1 MKNIRTK
8 QTPCFRRWSRK
19 GWAAFASLHRH
30 VTIGVL
36 AVTMSILL
44 LATQHA
50 SAHDADTAA
59 VLKTL
64 RIDEVGIS
72 GSQSAPTRNVQSQT
86 PLFDRKAQA
95 AAPVQT
101 LESALRLAPSVDIRE
116 RGGKGM
122 QADIFI
128 RGGSFDQTMVLLNGI
143 DFTDAR
149 TGHQSHSLPVDI
161 DCISA
166 VDLLDGVPGV
176 GAFAGAVNIRTAPL
190 KPTYL
195 RFEGAGGQ
203 HGYAYANLSGAVTSG
218 RFSLLAAG
226 SYRRSDGYRHN
237 TDFANYNAFVR
248 ATYEAPRAGFFDL
261 QAGYQNRTFGS
272 NGFYAAY
279 NPDQW
284 EATSTAL
291 ASLRWLKQ
299 AGRFSFGA
307 SASYRKNFDRYD
319 WTRGTAMNRHNTD
332 NVGARLWADYD
343 WRAGT
348 TSLGGD
354 YAFNHIY
361 STNLGEALSRPHG
374 RYTHAKARSTG
385 NLWLR
390 HAKQWRRFD
399 LAASAGISLTPYG
412 TSALWSLSGG
422 YTPAAGLHLGIGAFQ
437 SMRLPT
443 FTDLYYTSPAQI
455 NNLDLTPERAV
466 TYLFD
471 AGYMKNSWRLSLQTY
486 YRAGR
491 DIIDWVWREDMGDK
505 WHSEQTSRLD
515 TYGIELSGG
524 YTVADGFLRRVTLSY
539 GYITTDRNSDIIAKG
554 AMDYMRHK
562 AALAVE
568 VHFLRR
574 MSLALT
580 ASVYDRNGSYTHYP
594 VPGDPSLSEVRDYE
608 PYFLLDGRLQ
618 WEKGIC
624 RLYVDAT
631 NITDSRYCDLG
642 GIPLPGAWGTAG
654 VALTIGLSM
663 LRKYIGFDFRLHSGP
678 SPRAAG
684 FFLPVGR
691 QPCAAFLRA
700 SRWTGSGFG
709 EVILARSLRQRF
721 FRGGAFSSP
730 CRVDSRGNGVQDSAP
745 SSRGASRPSR
755 FF

>member
-1 MKNIRTK
+1 MKEIQTKRT
-8 QTPCFRRWSRK
+8 PRFRRWCRK
-19 GWAAFASLHRH
+19 GYAAFASLRRQ

-36 AVTMSILL
+36 SVSMSTILLSTTTPVQAQTVDSLTIARELEIEKVEVTGVKATPTRSTMSS
-44 LATQHA
+44 T
-50 SAHDADTAA
+50 S
-59 VLKTL
+59 V
-64 RIDEVGIS
+64 
-72 GSQSAPTRNVQSQT
+72 
-86 PLFDRKAQA
+86 FDRKAGA
-95 AAPVQT
+95 SAPVQT
-101 LESALRLAPSVDIRE
+101 LESVLRLSPAIDLRE
-116 RGGKGM
+116 RSGRGT
-122 QADIFI
+122 QADIMI
-128 RGGSFDQTMVLLNGI
+128 RGGSFDQTMVMLNGI
-143 DFTDAR
+143 NFTDAR
-149 TGHQSHSLPVDI
+149 TGHQSHSLPIDI
-161 DCISA
+161 DCIA
-166 VDLLDGVPGV
+166 GIDLIDGVSGV
-176 GAFAGAVNIRTAPL
+176 GAYAGALNIRTMPL
-190 KPTYL
+190 KSRYL
-195 RFEGAGGQ
+195 RIEAAGGDD
-203 HGYAYANLSGAVTSG
+203 GYAYGNLSGAVTKG
-218 RFSLLAAG
+218 RFSLFAAG
-226 SYRRSDGYRHN
+226 SYRRSDGYIHN
-237 TDFANYNAFVR
+237 TDFENYNGYLR
-248 ATYEAPRAGFFDL
+248 MNYDSEKAGFFDF
-261 QAGYQNRTFGS
+261 QAGYQNRSFGS

-279 NPDQW
+279 NPDQF
-284 EATSTAL
+284 EHTSTVL
-291 ASLRWLKQ
+291 SSLRWVKSV
-299 AGRFSFGA
+299 GRFTLNS
-307 SASYRKNFDRYD
+307 SVSYRKNFDRYD

-361 STNLGEALSRPHG
+361 STNLGEALSLPHG
-374 RYTHAKARSTG
+374 HYTHAKARSTG

-455 NNLDLTPERAV
+455 NNLDLTPEKAV

-642 GIPLPGAWGTAG
+642 GIPLPGAWVTAG
-654 VALTIGLSM
+654 VALTIG
-663 LRKYIGFDFRLHSGP
+663 R
-678 SPRAAG
+678 
-684 FFLPVGR
+684 
-691 QPCAAFLRA
+691 
-700 SRWTGSGFG
+700 
-709 EVILARSLRQRF
+709 
-721 FRGGAFSSP
+721 
-730 CRVDSRGNGVQDSAP
+730 
-745 SSRGASRPSR
+745 
-755 FF
+755 

>member
-44 LATQHA
+44 LATQSA
-50 SAHDADTAA
+50 SAQHADTAA
-59 VLKTL
+59 VLRTL

-72 GSQSAPTRNVQSQT
+72 GSQSAPTRSVQSQT

-361 STNLGEALSRPHG
+361 STNLGEPLPTPHG
-374 RYTHAKARSTG
+374 KYTHAKDRHVG

-390 HAKQWRRFD
+390 HVKQWERFD
-399 LAASAGISLTPYG
+399 VSGSAGVSFTPYG

-422 YTPAAGLHLGIGAFQ
+422 YRPVRGLRLEVGAAQ

-443 FTDLYYTSPAQI
+443 FTDLYYTSPAQL
-455 NNLDLTPERAV
+455 NNLDLKPEHAI
-466 TYLFD
+466 TYRFAADYARSGWNASLF
-471 AGYMKNSWRLSLQTY
+471 TY
-486 YRAGR
+486 YRQGR
-491 DIIDWVWREDMGDK
+491 DIIDWVWREELGK
-505 WHSEQTSRLD
+505 WHSEQESKLD
-515 TYGIELSGG
+515 TYGLEVSGG
-524 YTVADGFLRRVTLSY
+524 YTTTGFLHRISVSY
-539 GYITTDRNSDIIAKG
+539 GYIHTSKVDRVITSSAL
-554 AMDYMRHK
+554 DYMKHK
-562 AALAVE
+562 AAATVE
-568 VHFLRR
+568 FRFLRNC
-574 MSLALT
+574 SLTLT
-580 ASVYDRNGSYTHYP
+580 GAVYDRNGSYTYYLRNAD
-594 VPGDPSLSEVRDYE
+594 GSLMLDPDGKMMTEVRDFK
-608 PYFLLDGRLQ
+608 PYFLLDGRLS
-618 WEKGIC
+618 WEKKGWK
-624 RLYVDAT
+624 LYFDVM
-631 NITDSRYCDLG
+631 NMTDTRYFDFGGLEMPGVWFSG
-642 GIPLPGAWGTAG
+642 GI
-654 VALTIGLSM
+654 VVTIG
-663 LRKYIGFDFRLHSGP
+663 
-678 SPRAAG
+678 
-684 FFLPVGR
+684 
-691 QPCAAFLRA
+691 
-700 SRWTGSGFG
+700 
-709 EVILARSLRQRF
+709 
-721 FRGGAFSSP
+721 
-730 CRVDSRGNGVQDSAP
+730 
-745 SSRGASRPSR
+745 
-755 FF
+755 

>member
-1 MKNIRTK
+1 M
-8 QTPCFRRWSRK
+8 
-19 GWAAFASLHRH
+19 
-30 VTIGVL
+30 
-36 AVTMSILL
+36 

-455 NNLDLTPERAV
+455 NNLDLTPESAV

-471 AGYMKNSWRLSLQTY
+471 TGYMKNSWRLSLQTY

-654 VALTIGLSM
+654 VALTIG
-663 LRKYIGFDFRLHSGP
+663 R
-678 SPRAAG
+678 
-684 FFLPVGR
+684 
-691 QPCAAFLRA
+691 
-700 SRWTGSGFG
+700 
-709 EVILARSLRQRF
+709 
-721 FRGGAFSSP
+721 
-730 CRVDSRGNGVQDSAP
+730 
-745 SSRGASRPSR
+745 
-755 FF
+755 

>member
-1 MKNIRTK
+1 
-8 QTPCFRRWSRK
+8 
-19 GWAAFASLHRH
+19 
-30 VTIGVL
+30 
-36 AVTMSILL
+36 MSILL

-455 NNLDLTPERAV
+455 NNLDLTPESAV

-471 AGYMKNSWRLSLQTY
+471 TGYMKNSWRLSLQTY

-642 GIPLPGAWGTAG
+642 GIPLPGAWVTAG
-654 VALTIGLSM
+654 VALTIG
-663 LRKYIGFDFRLHSGP
+663 R
-678 SPRAAG
+678 
-684 FFLPVGR
+684 
-691 QPCAAFLRA
+691 
-700 SRWTGSGFG
+700 
-709 EVILARSLRQRF
+709 
-721 FRGGAFSSP
+721 
-730 CRVDSRGNGVQDSAP
+730 
-745 SSRGASRPSR
+745 
-755 FF
+755 

>member
-1 MKNIRTK
+1 
-8 QTPCFRRWSRK
+8 
-19 GWAAFASLHRH
+19 
-30 VTIGVL
+30 
-36 AVTMSILL
+36 MSILL

-642 GIPLPGAWGTAG
+642 GIPLPGAWVTAG
-654 VALTIGLSM
+654 VALTIG
-663 LRKYIGFDFRLHSGP
+663 R
-678 SPRAAG
+678 
-684 FFLPVGR
+684 
-691 QPCAAFLRA
+691 
-700 SRWTGSGFG
+700 
-709 EVILARSLRQRF
+709 
-721 FRGGAFSSP
+721 
-730 CRVDSRGNGVQDSAP
+730 
-745 SSRGASRPSR
+745 
-755 FF
+755 

>member
-1 MKNIRTK
+1 MKEIQTKRT
-8 QTPCFRRWSRK
+8 PRFRRWCRK
-19 GWAAFASLHRH
+19 GYAAFASLRRQ

-36 AVTMSILL
+36 SVSMSTILL
-44 LATQHA
+44 STTTPVQAQTVDSLTIARELEIETVEVTGVKAT
-50 SAHDADTAA
+50 
-59 VLKTL
+59 
-64 RIDEVGIS
+64 
-72 GSQSAPTRNVQSQT
+72 PTRSAMSSTSV
-86 PLFDRKAQA
+86 FDRKAGA
-95 AAPVQT
+95 SAPVQT
-101 LESALRLAPSVDIRE
+101 LESVLRLSPAIDLRE
-116 RGGKGM
+116 RSGRGT
-122 QADIFI
+122 QADIMI
-128 RGGSFDQTMVLLNGI
+128 RGGSFDQTMVMLNGI
-143 DFTDAR
+143 NFTDAR
-149 TGHQSHSLPVDI
+149 TGHQSHSLPIDI
-161 DCISA
+161 DCIA
-166 VDLLDGVPGV
+166 GIDLIDGVSGV
-176 GAFAGAVNIRTAPL
+176 GAYAGALNIRTMPL
-190 KPTYL
+190 KSRYL
-195 RFEGAGGQ
+195 RIEAAGGDD
-203 HGYAYANLSGAVTSG
+203 GYAYGNLSGAVTKG
-218 RFSLLAAG
+218 RFSLFAAG
-226 SYRRSDGYRHN
+226 SYRRSDGYIHN
-237 TDFANYNAFVR
+237 TDFENYNGYLR
-248 ATYEAPRAGFFDL
+248 MNYDSEKAGFFDF
-261 QAGYQNRTFGS
+261 QAGYQNRSFGS

-279 NPDQW
+279 NPDQF
-284 EATSTAL
+284 EHTSTVL
-291 ASLRWLKQ
+291 SSLRWVKSV
-299 AGRFSFGA
+299 GRFTLNS
-307 SASYRKNFDRYD
+307 SVSYRKNFDRYD

-343 WRAGT
+343 WQAGT

-642 GIPLPGAWGTAG
+642 GIPLPGAWVTAG
-654 VALTIGLSM
+654 VALTIG
-663 LRKYIGFDFRLHSGP
+663 R
-678 SPRAAG
+678 
-684 FFLPVGR
+684 
-691 QPCAAFLRA
+691 
-700 SRWTGSGFG
+700 
-709 EVILARSLRQRF
+709 
-721 FRGGAFSSP
+721 
-730 CRVDSRGNGVQDSAP
+730 
-745 SSRGASRPSR
+745 
-755 FF
+755 